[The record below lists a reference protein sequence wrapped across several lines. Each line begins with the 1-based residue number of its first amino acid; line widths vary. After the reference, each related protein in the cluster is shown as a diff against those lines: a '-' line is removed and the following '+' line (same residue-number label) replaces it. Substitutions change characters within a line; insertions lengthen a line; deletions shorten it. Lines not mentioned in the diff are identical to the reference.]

1 MMLGKLN
8 ICNPGNIRQS
18 GDLFIGEVR
27 PSTDA
32 AFKQFS
38 DNVYGYRA
46 MFKVLSAYRTYGIDS
61 IEQII
66 NRYSEDN
73 QQSYAHFVSQKTGIP
88 IFQSL
93 QNDKSTM
100 TSVVAAMSEL
110 ENGVKPNIQEIEDG
124 WNLSQNI
131 ELAKKAA
138 IGVSLPIIAGII
150 AFIIYKS
157 RK

>member
-8 ICNPGNIRQS
+8 ICNPGNIRHS

-27 PSTDA
+27 PSSDA

-46 MFKVLSAYRTYGIDS
+46 MFKVLSTYRSYDIDT

-73 QQSYAHFVSQKTGIP
+73 QQSYAQFVSAKTGFP
-88 IFQSL
+88 INYPL
-93 QNDKSTM
+93 QNDKPTM
-100 TSVVAAMSEL
+100 VSVVAAMSEL
-110 ENGVKPNIQEIEDG
+110 ENGVTPILQEVEDG

-131 ELAKKAA
+131 ELAKKVG
-138 IGVSLPIIAGII
+138 IGLPIIAGII
-150 AFIIYKS
+150 AFMIYKS